1 MTDGTSTEG
10 TSRRARSGHRPGR
23 GAGDRPGTT
32 VAVLGATGCVG
43 RAVCAAYARRGDR
56 VLAIART
63 APPGGDHPFL
73 ALDVADT
80 APADLAR
87 ILGDAGVDTVVN
99 AAGGWARTEELNRGH
114 VQLVRRLVAAVGAT
128 RTRPRLVHVGSVH
141 EYGPIAEGT
150 SVSETA
156 EVRPDTAYG
165 RVKLAGSR
173 IVLRAA
179 QAGSVDA
186 VVLRAV
192 NVYGPYTTPA
202 SFLGTL
208 RDRLRRAGPEGLT
221 VTVAAARRDFV
232 DARDLAEAVVLA
244 GRAPVTGEVINIG
257 RGVAE
262 DVRELV
268 RVLLETAGLRP
279 DAVPLVDAPVPS
291 NGGAWTRAD
300 IGRARRLLGWR
311 PRAGVRESIEALW
324 EQG

>member
-1 MTDGTSTEG
+1 MIDATTTDGPT
-10 TSRRARSGHRPGR
+10 R
-23 GAGDRPGTT
+23 

-56 VLAIART
+56 VLAVART
-63 APPGGDHPFL
+63 PLPDVGA
-73 ALDVADT
+73 ALLPLDIAAT

-87 ILGDAGVDTVVN
+87 ILADEGVDTVVN
-99 AAGGWARTEELNRGH
+99 AAGGWARAEELKRSH
-114 VQLVRRLVAAVGAT
+114 VQLVRRLVAALGAME
-128 RTRPRLVHVGSVH
+128 TRPRLVHIGSVH
-141 EYGPIAEGT
+141 EYGVVAEGT

-156 EVRPDTAYG
+156 ELRPDTAYG
-165 RVKLAGSR
+165 RVKRAGSG

-179 QAGSVDA
+179 QAGTVDA

-202 SFLGTL
+202 SFLGAL

-221 VTVAAARRDFV
+221 VRLAAARRDFV

-244 GRAPVTGEVINIG
+244 GRAPVTGQAINIG

-262 DVRELV
+262 DVRDLV
-268 RVLLETAGLRP
+268 RILLTTSGIRP
-279 DAVPLVDAPVPS
+279 EAVSLIEAPVPS
-291 NGGAWTRAD
+291 NGGPWTRAD
-300 IGRARRLLGWR
+300 IRKAQRLLGWT
-311 PRAGVRESIEALW
+311 PRIGVRESIEALW

>member
-1 MTDGTSTEG
+1 MVAGSGTETPAG
-10 TSRRARSGHRPGR
+10 SR
-23 GAGDRPGTT
+23 

-43 RAVCAAYARRGDR
+43 RAVCAAFARTGGR

-63 APPGGDHPFL
+63 PRPGTRYHRFL
-73 ALDVADT
+73 PLDVSDT

-87 ILGDAGVDTVVN
+87 ILTDERVDTVVN
-99 AAGGWARTEELNRGH
+99 AAGGWGRTEAELNPGH
-114 VQLVRRLVAAVGAT
+114 VRLARRLVAALDAT
-128 RTRPRLVHVGSVH
+128 RRRPRLVHVGSVH

-156 EVRPDTAYG
+156 EPRPDTGYG
-165 RVKLAGSR
+165 RVKLASTR

-179 QAGSVDA
+179 EAGAVDA

-192 NVYGPYTTPA
+192 NVYGPYTAPA
-202 SFLGTL
+202 SFLGML
-208 RDRLRRAGPEGLT
+208 RDRLRRTGPEGLT

-244 GRAPVTGEVINIG
+244 ARSPVTGQVINIG

-268 RVLLETAGLRP
+268 RALLETAGLP
-279 DAVPLVDAPVPS
+279 PGAVPVVDGPVTS

-300 IGRARRLLGWR
+300 IRRAGHLLGWR
-311 PRAGVRESIEALW
+311 PRTGVQESIEALW
-324 EQG
+324 EHG